1 MVELMRGALYVGR
14 YQELGHPQEIALTL
28 GGGEYGTARLVLI
41 FTTQSPQIAQ

>member
-1 MVELMRGALYVGR
+1 MSGAIKSSGTL
-14 YQELGHPQEIALTL
+14 QEITLTF